1 MQKEIRYDK
10 VVEFIRELK
19 SQGITR
25 VAFSEINEKRPRQIE
40 ENILRVEDMVR
51 VDILAYKNSTIFKCV
66 LEGVNLDALCREFAS
81 QGFEVTR
88 RSRNIT

>member
-10 VVEFIRELK
+10 VIEFIRELK
-19 SQGITR
+19 SQGITQ
-25 VAFSEINEKRPRQIE
+25 VAFSEINEKRPRQIS

-66 LEGVNLDALCREFAS
+66 LEGVNLDSLRGEFES

>member
-1 MQKEIRYDK
+1 MQKEIRFDR
-10 VVEFIRELK
+10 VHEFINELQ

-40 ENILRVEDMVR
+40 ENILRVEDIVR

-66 LEGVNLDALCREFAS
+66 LEGVNLDALRREFES

-88 RSRNIT
+88 RNRNIT